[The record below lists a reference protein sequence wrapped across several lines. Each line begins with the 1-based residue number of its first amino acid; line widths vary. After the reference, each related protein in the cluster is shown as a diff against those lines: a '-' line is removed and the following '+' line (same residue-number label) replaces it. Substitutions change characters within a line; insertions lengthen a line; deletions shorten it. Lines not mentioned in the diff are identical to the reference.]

1 MDKELFEGLMTSVKQ
16 AVAIS
21 KGEMKPSRIF
31 RFNSDGTL
39 VNMEI
44 SEFDKN
50 HQHLSGESTH
60 KK

>member
-1 MDKELFEGLMTSVKQ
+1 MDKELFEGLLTSVRE

-31 RFNSDGTL
+31 RYSSDGTL
-39 VNMEI
+39 VNMET
-44 SEFDKN
+44 SEFDKRP
-50 HQHLSGESTH
+50 QHLSGKSTR